1 MSLSFLRISTRI
13 YILAF
18 INVFLI
24 VLIGGVSVI
33 QMNKIGTE
41 LVDIAEQDIPISNKL
56 SDISQHQ
63 LEQAILFERGLS
75 YAVATKYGENRSQ
88 ELEAALKK
96 FRGLAESVEEEFKH
110 LEEMLEH
117 AIKEAQSAEAEA
129 QFETLLDTIVKIDN
143 NHKTYDTQ
151 ALVLLEKVTAGTAS
165 QALVSAPGI
174 IALEDKIDHELVAAL
189 TQIQQFT
196 LEASQRAEHD
206 EITALKIIASLFI
219 AALIMATIV
228 PILMSKSIVGP
239 VVNMRDRLRELA
251 EGDGDLSVRLPV
263 TGKDETSDAADAFNK
278 LLEKLGRMVA
288 SIRNTS
294 SGLAERSENTIV
306 VMEAT
311 RDQVNQQK
319 SETQLV
325 ATSVEEMAGSV
336 SEIAESTVHAANLGS
351 NVLDK
356 VQIGSELAVKNQS
369 VIQQLSHNVENAATK
384 LTSLAEETNR
394 IGEVLGDIRG
404 IAEQTNLLALN
415 AAIEAARAGESGRGF
430 AVVADE
436 VRSLSQ
442 RTQQS
447 TENIQELLQNLQGG
461 TSGAVEVMQLSQEN
475 AALCITQ
482 AQKTAAELS
491 EASSAVESMSA
502 MNTQIAAAAE
512 EQSAVVRDI
521 HMNLSSISEYANN
534 TSDSADKTADISME
548 ISRGLKQLDLLVSEL
563 RT

>member
-24 VLIGGVSVI
+24 VLIGGVAVI

-41 LVDIAEQDIPISNKL
+41 LVDIAEQDIPITNKL
-56 SDISQHQ
+56 SEISQHQ

-75 YAVATKYGENRSQ
+75 YAVATKYGEDRGQ
-88 ELEAALKK
+88 DVEVALKG
-96 FRGLAESVEEEFKH
+96 FRGLAESVDAEFKH

-117 AIKEAQSAEAEA
+117 AIEDTHSAEAEA
-129 QFETLLDTIVKIDN
+129 QFEILLDTIVKIDN
-143 NHKTYDTQ
+143 NHKIYDAQ
-151 ALVLLEKVTAGTAS
+151 ALALLEKVTAGTAS
-165 QALVSAPGI
+165 QALVSAPEI
-174 IALEDKIDHELVAAL
+174 IALEDKIDHELVDAL

-206 EITALKIIASLFI
+206 ETAALKMIASLFI

-263 TGKDETSDAADAFNK
+263 AGKDETSDAAEAFNR
-278 LLEKLGRMVA
+278 LLEKLGQMVA

-294 SGLAERSENTIV
+294 SDLVVRSENTIV

-311 RDQVNQQK
+311 RDQVGQQK
-319 SETQLV
+319 SETQQV
-325 ATSVEEMAGSV
+325 ATSVDEMASSV

-351 NVLDK
+351 SVLDK
-356 VQIGSELAVKNQS
+356 VQIGSALAVENQS

-491 EASSAVESMSA
+491 EASSAVENMSA

-534 TSDSADKTADISME
+534 TSDSADKTADISLE
-548 ISRGLKQLDLLVSEL
+548 ISRGLKQLDVLVSGL

>member
-1 MSLSFLRISTRI
+1 
-13 YILAF
+13 LAF

-206 EITALKIIASLFI
+206 EIAALKIIASLFI

-548 ISRGLKQLDLLVSEL
+548 ISLGLKQLDLLVSEL

>member
-24 VLIGGVSVI
+24 VLIGGVAVI

-88 ELEAALKK
+88 DLEVALKK

-117 AIKEAQSAEAEA
+117 AIKDTHSAEAEV

-143 NHKTYDTQ
+143 NHKIYDTQ
-151 ALVLLEKVTAGTAS
+151 ALALLEKVTAGTAS
-165 QALVSAPGI
+165 QALVSAPEI
-174 IALEDKIDHELVAAL
+174 IALEDKIDHELVDAL

-206 EITALKIIASLFI
+206 EITALKLLTSLFI
-219 AALIMATIV
+219 AALVMATIV

-319 SETQLV
+319 NETQHV

-336 SEIAESTVHAANLGS
+336 SEIAESTVHASNLGS
-351 NVLDK
+351 SVLDK
-356 VQIGSELAVKNQS
+356 VQIGSELAVENQA

-384 LTSLAEETNR
+384 LSSLAEETNR

-491 EASSAVESMSA
+491 EASSAVENMSA

-512 EQSAVVRDI
+512 EQSAVVREI